1 MYDWLEISDYRDF
14 NLALV
19 CNAMQLWRFPRI
31 FVQLSGFKSRSFPL
45 SHPDHKMAQINE
57 HLMLQT
63 HEYQADMETK
73 ADYAVNTI
81 QSNEQD
87 VFEGNR
93 RRSWRMAFV
102 DLQILALL
110 HSQRLTGYSI
120 RKNLNARFGI
130 LITLELS
137 IRG

>member
-1 MYDWLEISDYRDF
+1 
-14 NLALV
+14 
-19 CNAMQLWRFPRI
+19 
-31 FVQLSGFKSRSFPL
+31 
-45 SHPDHKMAQINE
+45 MAQINE

-130 LITLELS
+130 LISLELS